1 MKKFNLIFLAVLAT
15 VVGLTSCGGDDSGSD
30 VETAAV
36 NLTVSNGTDNA
47 ITGVELTVGSNNNIN
62 LGALGSI
69 ARLEVG
75 ESESADIS
83 VPSVGDVGVAVTYV
97 VENVKLSSNTFGD
110 STVTGNFNLRRVA
123 GNQAVTLNLN
133 GITVQ

>member
-1 MKKFNLIFLAVLAT
+1 M
-15 VVGLTSCGGDDSGSD
+15 GLTSCGGDDSGSD